1 MQDLNELRPA
11 PRRTPRAV
19 LCVMTA
25 VVVGGSGL
33 LVWAPPRSAVG
44 ALASAAGSASRLAAR
59 PAPPMPASAAPAS
72 VHPALGT
79 LQVP

>member
-19 LCVMTA
+19 LCLMAA

-33 LVWAPPRSAVG
+33 LVWAPPTPAVD
-44 ALASAAGSASRLAAR
+44 ALASAAGPAIRMAAV
-59 PAPPMPASAAPAS
+59 PAPPLPASAAPAP